1 MSGSVAL
8 FATGEHEFNLDAAAE
23 WAEQVRGEGRWRSAG
38 TIDEVDP
45 EDEPLD
51 DDLDADD
58 LDEDD
63 EFDDPED
70 ADDEDLD
77 EDALEDDDELG
88 DLDDDLIDLDD
99 EYDTGDDEDRG
110 LGGHRYDD

>member
-23 WAEQVRGEGRWRSAG
+23 WAEQVRGGGRWRSAVKNDDD
-38 TIDEVDP
+38 IDPNDEQPD
-45 EDEPLD
+45 EDLD
-51 DDLDADD
+51 DLE
-58 LDEDD
+58 EDD

-70 ADDEDLD
+70 VDGDDLD
-77 EDALEDDDELG
+77 DDDLEDDDELG

-99 EYDTGDDEDRG
+99 EYDAADDEDRG
-110 LGGHRYDD
+110 LGGGHKFVE